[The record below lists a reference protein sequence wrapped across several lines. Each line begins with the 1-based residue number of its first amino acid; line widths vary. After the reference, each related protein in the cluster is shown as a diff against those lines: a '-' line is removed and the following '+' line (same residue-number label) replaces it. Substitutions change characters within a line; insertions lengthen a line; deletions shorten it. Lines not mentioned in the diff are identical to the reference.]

1 MADTKLAMKAKKK
14 NIKHLKP
21 RICSCE
27 GRFVFDLVEKC
38 TSANDA
44 LPITSQVHTCS
55 NSCGIHVVRLLCFR
69 TGNALFQKLDIIK
82 NMSV

>member
-1 MADTKLAMKAKKK
+1 M
-14 NIKHLKP
+14 
-21 RICSCE
+21 
-27 GRFVFDLVEKC
+27 FDLVEKC

-69 TGNALFQKLDIIK
+69 TGNTLFQKLDIIK
-82 NMSV
+82 TCPCNVHPLTPHFYIIKLGLTGVFIIL